1 MDKEEALKIVRE
13 KLVVPKTLPGETTE
27 TIITELLKECDEEA
41 KDAVI
46 KTLKKE
52 TERILDMTGETPEW
66 INCLDAETYN
76 S

>member
-13 KLVVPKTLPGETTE
+13 KLVVPRTPPGETAE
-27 TIITELLKECDEEA
+27 TIITELLKECDDEA
-41 KDAVI
+41 RDAVI

-52 TERILDMTGETPEW
+52 AERIVDMTGETPEW
-66 INCLDAETYN
+66 INCLDTESYN